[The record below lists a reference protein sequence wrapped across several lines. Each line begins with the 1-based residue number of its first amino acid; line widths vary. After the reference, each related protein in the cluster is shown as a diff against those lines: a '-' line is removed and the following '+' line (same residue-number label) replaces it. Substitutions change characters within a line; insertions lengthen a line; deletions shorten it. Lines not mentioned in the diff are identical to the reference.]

1 MIITT
6 TNEIK
11 GKEIKEYRGIIF
23 GEVINGI
30 DYGRDFAAAFKN
42 FYGGR
47 VTEYEEELVKSR
59 ADAIKELMNRAEQVG
74 ANAVIGVT
82 VDYETIETML
92 MVVATGTAVVIE

>member
-30 DYGRDFAAAFKN
+30 DYGRDFAAAFK
-42 FYGGR
+42 
-47 VTEYEEELVKSR
+47 TS
-59 ADAIKELMNRAEQVG
+59 
-74 ANAVIGVT
+74 
-82 VDYETIETML
+82 
-92 MVVATGTAVVIE
+92 MVVE

>member
-6 TNEIK
+6 TNEFK

-42 FYGGR
+42 IYGGR
-47 VTEYEEELVKSR
+47 VTEYEEELVKAR
-59 ADAIKELMNRAEQVG
+59 ADAINEMMARAEQIG
-74 ANAVIGVT
+74 ANAIVGVHI
-82 VDYETIETML
+82 DYEPIGQML